1 MEFSKRKK
9 NADGKGIKKVKE
21 EHVKA
26 EKGVQRD
33 HYVNESMK
41 K

>member
-1 MEFSKRKK
+1 LLKEK

-21 EHVKA
+21 ECVKA

-33 HYVNESMK
+33 HYVNECMK
-41 K
+41 IE